1 MIDSSA
7 RQKIREWLAAR
18 AREAERYRR
27 EHALEEIYIPRQPKT
42 EITGDRVQL
51 YDAVAATLGDVP
63 LQYLEF
69 GVFRGRSIAEITKRF
84 RHPEARFFGFDSFE
98 GLPEA
103 WGHAAP
109 KTFTTGGAIP
119 AAADPRVSFVKGWFQ
134 NTLPDFLAAASLD
147 RDHPVLVHY
156 DADLYTSTL
165 FILTTLWHY
174 IPEYHFIF
182 DEFFSEEIMA
192 LHDFVRAYP
201 IELTFLHQISAG
213 GYPAQTFG
221 RIRRVAFTP
230 AGSDDSARS

>member
-119 AAADPRVSFVKGWFQ
+119 AAADPLSLGGAGRHRRADRHRDRWPAVDAWPE
-134 NTLPDFLAAASLD
+134 LPFAGALLCPVHQPCAGTSPARHHRRGD
-147 RDHPVLVHY
+147 RD
-156 DADLYTSTL
+156 
-165 FILTTLWHY
+165 
-174 IPEYHFIF
+174 
-182 DEFFSEEIMA
+182 
-192 LHDFVRAYP
+192 
-201 IELTFLHQISAG
+201 
-213 GYPAQTFG
+213 
-221 RIRRVAFTP
+221 RRVFRAEGWRGC
-230 AGSDDSARS
+230 AGIMSCPSGQS